1 MWVSLLISIVMVV
14 IPLAIL
20 IHTQKNRTDLPEKKP
35 DLKINIPGVENTSKA
50 EIEAKTTKK
59 EKTESLDS
67 LYAQKSGKRLCPYCE
82 TLNDGEAS
90 SCCAC
95 GNQL

>member
-1 MWVSLLISIVMVV
+1 MGIAADKHRAGCRSSCDS
-14 IPLAIL
+14 
-20 IHTQKNRTDLPEKKP
+20 HTYPEESNRSARKKP
-35 DLKINIPGVENTSKA
+35 DLKINIPGVENTAKA
-50 EIEAKTTKK
+50 EIEDKTTKK